1 MKTLYDFGL
10 EVSKIRE
17 ATNSLEVKGEQNASL
32 IVYIVQKCNDIIQAI
47 NEASKAAIEQES
59 TAENQNG
66 SEEGDS
72 DGHQQ
77 N

>member
-32 IVYIVQKCNDIIQAI
+32 IVYIVQKCNSIVEAI
-47 NEASKAAIEQES
+47 NEISKTASDQETEISNEGGECDGEQ
-59 TAENQNG
+59 N
-66 SEEGDS
+66 
-72 DGHQQ
+72 
-77 N
+77 